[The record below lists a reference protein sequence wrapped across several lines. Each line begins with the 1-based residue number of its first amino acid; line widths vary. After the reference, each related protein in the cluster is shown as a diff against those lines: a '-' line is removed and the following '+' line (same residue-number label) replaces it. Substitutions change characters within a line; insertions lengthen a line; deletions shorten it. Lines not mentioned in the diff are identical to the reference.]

1 MDSDPWEAQKKHA
14 DPALDPDPQYCTVR
28 TCIGYSYMFS
38 LHFKFLSYK
47 SSIAWTSVQD
57 MKYLDLESTRILK
70 VDEIYP
76 YSLQCD
82 ACQQIFIREP
92 AAISISKISIIKMT
106 SKRIEEDDMR
116 AVLWGTEPKEPDFY
130 A

>member
-1 MDSDPWEAQKKHA
+1 
-14 DPALDPDPQYCTVR
+14 
-28 TCIGYSYMFS
+28 
-38 LHFKFLSYK
+38 
-47 SSIAWTSVQD
+47 

-92 AAISISKISIIKMT
+92 VAISISHRVPSTIKN
-106 SKRIEEDDMR
+106 RNRCNQNFFFLAE
-116 AVLWGTEPKEPDFY
+116 LEPKCEMYSDLDPNPI
-130 A
+130 

>member
-1 MDSDPWEAQKKHA
+1 
-14 DPALDPDPQYCTVR
+14 
-28 TCIGYSYMFS
+28 
-38 LHFKFLSYK
+38 
-47 SSIAWTSVQD
+47 

-92 AAISISKISIIKMT
+92 AAISISDIPSTVKNRDPRNQNFLPLQNRNLYSDPI
-106 SKRIEEDDMR
+106 
-116 AVLWGTEPKEPDFY
+116 
-130 A
+130 

>member
-1 MDSDPWEAQKKHA
+1 MQCACLFRVFDYVFNLP
-14 DPALDPDPQYCTVR
+14 LR
-28 TCIGYSYMFS
+28 F
-38 LHFKFLSYK
+38 LHYN
-47 SSIAWTSVQD
+47 SSIAWTFVQD

-92 AAISISKISIIKMT
+92 AAISIPNISSTIKNRNL
-106 SKRIEEDDMR
+106 SNQN
-116 AVLWGTEPKEPDFY
+116 FFS
-130 A
+130 

>member
-1 MDSDPWEAQKKHA
+1 
-14 DPALDPDPQYCTVR
+14 
-28 TCIGYSYMFS
+28 
-38 LHFKFLSYK
+38 
-47 SSIAWTSVQD
+47 

-92 AAISISKISIIKMT
+92 AAISISDIFIHHKDEKMT
-106 SKRIEEDDMR
+106 SKRI
-116 AVLWGTEPKEPDFY
+116 
-130 A
+130 

>member
-1 MDSDPWEAQKKHA
+1 
-14 DPALDPDPQYCTVR
+14 
-28 TCIGYSYMFS
+28 
-38 LHFKFLSYK
+38 
-47 SSIAWTSVQD
+47 

-92 AAISISKISIIKMT
+92 AAISISYISIIKNRDRRNQNFLPLWNRILDSVSDIKWKDKSHT
-106 SKRIEEDDMR
+106 SQKIQ
-116 AVLWGTEPKEPDFY
+116 K
-130 A
+130 

>member
-1 MDSDPWEAQKKHA
+1 
-14 DPALDPDPQYCTVR
+14 
-28 TCIGYSYMFS
+28 
-38 LHFKFLSYK
+38 
-47 SSIAWTSVQD
+47 

-92 AAISISKISIIKMT
+92 AAISISDI
-106 SKRIEEDDMR
+106 
-116 AVLWGTEPKEPDFY
+116 LHHKEPDRKPELF
-130 A
+130 ALEELEPKCVPDLDLDQDQT

>member
-1 MDSDPWEAQKKHA
+1 MYVPVKG
-14 DPALDPDPQYCTVR
+14 LVYVL
-28 TCIGYSYMFS
+28 TCVSYS
-38 LHFKFLSYK
+38 L
-47 SSIAWTSVQD
+47 SSIAWTFVQD

-82 ACQQIFIREP
+82 ACQQIFIREL

-106 SKRIEEDDMR
+106 SKKLKRITCEQC
-116 AVLWGTEPKEPDFY
+116 F
-130 A
+130 

>member
-1 MDSDPWEAQKKHA
+1 
-14 DPALDPDPQYCTVR
+14 
-28 TCIGYSYMFS
+28 
-38 LHFKFLSYK
+38 
-47 SSIAWTSVQD
+47 

-116 AVLWGTEPKEPDFY
+116 AVLWKRNRRNRIFMPNRNRSVFRIRNKME
-130 A
+130 

>member
-1 MDSDPWEAQKKHA
+1 
-14 DPALDPDPQYCTVR
+14 
-28 TCIGYSYMFS
+28 
-38 LHFKFLSYK
+38 
-47 SSIAWTSVQD
+47 

-92 AAISISKISIIKMT
+92 AAISISDISIHH
-106 SKRIEEDDMR
+106 
-116 AVLWGTEPKEPDFY
+116 KEPESQQPKLFVLADLEPECVL
-130 A
+130 ASDLDPDPT